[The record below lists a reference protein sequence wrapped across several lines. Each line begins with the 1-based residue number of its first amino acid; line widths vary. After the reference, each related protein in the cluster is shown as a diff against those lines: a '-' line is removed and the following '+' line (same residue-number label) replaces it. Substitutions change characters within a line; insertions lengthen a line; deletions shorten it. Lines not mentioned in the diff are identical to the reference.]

1 MQKISIKMSIGRNNF
16 MDFFGI
22 VLLPNAVLGLLYF
35 AINSLVPKFNPL
47 LGDELEIAVLSTLS
61 QASFYLLILINVL
74 ILGRLL
80 YLLLRTLVA
89 ISIWKTLYQELL
101 DYNFPIP
108 ITHRFG
114 IKAVDFDKLL
124 DTLPVD
130 EYEDASYLYR
140 KIQNNYNLLAD
151 LSIK

>member
-1 MQKISIKMSIGRNNF
+1 

-22 VLLPNAVLGLLYF
+22 VILPNAILGLLYF

-61 QASFYLLILINVL
+61 QVSFYLLILINVL

-89 ISIWKTLYQELL
+89 ISIWNSLYQELF

-114 IKAVDFDKLL
+114 VKTVDFDKLL
-124 DTLPVD
+124 DTLPID

-140 KIQNNYNLLAD
+140 KIQNNYNLLSD
-151 LSIK
+151 LCIK